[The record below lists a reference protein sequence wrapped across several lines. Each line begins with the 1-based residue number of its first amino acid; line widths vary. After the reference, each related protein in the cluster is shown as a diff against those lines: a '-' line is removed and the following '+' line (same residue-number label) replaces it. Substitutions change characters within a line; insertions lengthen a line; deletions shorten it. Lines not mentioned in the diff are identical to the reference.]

1 VIPVYNE
8 VQTIGRILNAVA
20 LALPEIPK
28 QIVIVDD
35 RSSDGTSDWL
45 RKNLGQSEGS
55 WRRLS
60 LNTRGELELFADGP
74 PDHAK
79 ISFSV
84 LFHERNRGKGAAV
97 RTGLTRVSGDVVV
110 IQDADL
116 EYDPNDWSRMLPLIV
131 ERKVADVVYGSRF
144 YGRPH
149 RSLYF
154 HHYLG
159 NRLISFL
166 FNLIYNQMLSDVEVC
181 YKMFTQEVAR
191 DLRLTSDGFGIEIE
205 ITAQIARAAVA
216 NLRGGDQLLRPHIR
230 GGKEDQLDRRPQGV
244 GLSFQVPDTA
254 QMNHCAICPA
264 GANEAALGCYRCSG
278 RFASSS
284 ATKPSPGARRAI
296 ASQVAYC
303 RPRRSHP
310 RRPSAPWAT
319 CLQFFAPEGDRG
331 AFDNVAPRAYRL
343 SGLH

>member
-1 VIPVYNE
+1 MTGEQANDVRQPFGPAAMNEISSDPAVTEDPADWEPVPVLSIVIPVYNE
-8 VQTIGRILNAVA
+8 IRTIGRILIEVA
-20 LALPEIPK
+20 KALPEVPK

-45 RKNLGQSEGS
+45 RKNLSQSAGN

-60 LNTRGELELFADGP
+60 LNAGGGLELSADGP
-74 PDHAK
+74 RNHAA
-79 ISFSV
+79 ISFTV

-97 RTGLTRVSGDVVV
+97 RTGLTKASGDVVV

-166 FNLIYNQMLSDVEVC
+166 FNLLYDQMLSDIEVC
-181 YKMFTQEVAR
+181 YKMFTKEVLKE
-191 DLRLTSDGFGIEIE
+191 LRLTSDGFGVEIE
-205 ITAQIARAAVA
+205 ITAQIARARRWRIYEVGISYYG
-216 NLRGGDQLLRPHIR
+216 RTYEE
-230 GGKEDQLDRRPQGV
+230 GKKISWRD
-244 GLSFQVPDTA
+244 GLK
-254 QMNHCAICPA
+254 
-264 GANEAALGCYRCSG
+264 ALVYLVKFR
-278 RFASSS
+278 
-284 ATKPSPGARRAI
+284 I
-296 ASQVAYC
+296 
-303 RPRRSHP
+303 RPR
-310 RRPSAPWAT
+310 
-319 CLQFFAPEGDRG
+319 
-331 AFDNVAPRAYRL
+331 
-343 SGLH
+343 